1 MKLNILIAIT
11 LILTFIFSLFA
22 CDKDNGV
29 GNEPDPELRPG
40 DLYVDIYNSEK
51 ACVGTTLFADLHDT
65 QNPRIVELD
74 MQGETVWEYK
84 IPGNLKQFNQ
94 PGMDVELLPNGN
106 ILFVLPRNGVYEI
119 DRGGNTIWSHLDNK
133 ISHDADRLTNGNTIY
148 VYGAGDSF
156 DDAQVKEVN
165 PQGEIVWSWY
175 AKNHYNNEPYTSYN
189 REGWIHTNAVTRLQ
203 NGNTL
208 LSLRNFSLTIEV
220 NPQGEIVWEFNWLD
234 LYPTTNPLGHD
245 PHEPEMLNNNHLL
258 ICLQR
263 DAPYQVVELNRN
275 TGTSVWEY
283 HREYL
288 RTSRDSD
295 RLPNG
300 NTLIVGVLTDT
311 NDSVIFEV
319 TSDGE
324 IVWQLKVKDT
334 PAVNT
339 PGWFYKAQR
348 ICFD

>member
-1 MKLNILIAIT
+1 MKKNIFFTMTICTMNFL
-11 LILTFIFSLFA
+11 LILA
-22 CDKDNGV
+22 CNNDTGV
-29 GNEPDPELRPG
+29 NNEPTKELQAG

-51 ACVGTTLFADLHDT
+51 AYDGTTLFADLHDT
-65 QNPRIVELD
+65 QNPRIIEINMLA
-74 MQGETVWEYK
+74 EIVWEYK
-84 IPGNLKQFNQ
+84 IPDHLKEYNQ
-94 PGMDVELLPNGN
+94 PGMDVELLSNDN

-119 DRGGNTIWSHLDNK
+119 DRDGTVIWSHLDEK
-133 ISHDADRLTNGNTIY
+133 ISHDADRLSNGNTIY
-148 VYGAGDSF
+148 VFGAGDEF

-165 PQGEIVWSWY
+165 PQGDVVWSWY
-175 AKNHYNNEPYTSYN
+175 AKNHYNSEPYTSYT
-189 REGWIHTNAVTRLQ
+189 REGWIHTNAVTRLA
-203 NGNTL
+203 NGNTI
-208 LSLRNFSLTIEV
+208 LSLRNFSLTIEI
-220 NPQGEIVWEFNWLD
+220 NPHGEIVWEFDWIN

-245 PHEPEMLNNNHLL
+245 PHEPEIQSNNHLL

-263 DAPYQVVELNRN
+263 DAPCQVVELNRN
-275 TGTSVWEY
+275 TGLPEWEY
-283 HREYL
+283 HRDYL

-300 NTLIVGVLTDT
+300 NTLIVGVLEDT
-311 NDSVIFEV
+311 NDSVVFEV

-348 ICFD
+348 IRH